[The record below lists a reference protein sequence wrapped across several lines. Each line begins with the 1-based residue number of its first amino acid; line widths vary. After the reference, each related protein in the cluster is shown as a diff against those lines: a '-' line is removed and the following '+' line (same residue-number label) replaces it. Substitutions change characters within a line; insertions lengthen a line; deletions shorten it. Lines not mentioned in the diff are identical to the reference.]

1 MNIEILE
8 KEIIDAL
15 RSRLDGTVERELAR
29 KTTISRGY
37 INSLKNQKK
46 APRALSLDTL
56 LKLFPNAQIVLNA
69 ESVTSGNYSPIVK
82 GKQSV
87 GINNGTIHNCEQDI
101 ERFRHKI
108 QDEII
113 QSDVERHQK
122 IGRTSFVTFSS
133 CITGLFAGYY
143 GKSRKEMQY
152 AERTNQAG
160 WTECEGAWRTEQAGD
175 RSIAERARGR
185 TVYPH

>member
-15 RSRLDGTVERELAR
+15 RSRLEGTVERELAR

-37 INSLKNQKK
+37 INSLKNQNK

-69 ESVTSGNYSPIVK
+69 ESATSGNYSPIVK

-108 QDEII
+108 QDEVI
-113 QSDVERHQK
+113 QSDVEPEAKVK
-122 IGRTSFVTFSS
+122 ILN
-133 CITGLFAGYY
+133 IILNA
-143 GKSRKEMQY
+143 K
-152 AERTNQAG
+152 
-160 WTECEGAWRTEQAGD
+160 
-175 RSIAERARGR
+175 
-185 TVYPH
+185 P